1 MSTKAKNL
9 ARSWPVPET
18 NGNSKMN
25 GDHVVLSSDTEAG
38 TDDDDEE
45 NEDALFGLSK
55 RKRRKNLN
63 DHGVREKRYFI
74 NFWTN
79 SNKFILVRVR
89 LMNGLTK
96 RRLSSTGKSA

>member
-1 MSTKAKNL
+1 ML
-9 ARSWPVPET
+9 V
-18 NGNSKMN
+18 
-25 GDHVVLSSDTEAG
+25 SSDTDAG

-74 NFWTN
+74 NFWTK

-89 LMNGLTK
+89 LMNGRTK
-96 RRLSSTGKSA
+96 RRPSSTGKSA

>member
-1 MSTKAKNL
+1 ML
-9 ARSWPVPET
+9 V
-18 NGNSKMN
+18 
-25 GDHVVLSSDTEAG
+25 SSDTDAG

-63 DHGVREKRYFI
+63 DHGVREKRYFL
-74 NFWTN
+74 NFWKS

-89 LMNGLTK
+89 PMNGLTK

>member
-1 MSTKAKNL
+1 ML
-9 ARSWPVPET
+9 V
-18 NGNSKMN
+18 
-25 GDHVVLSSDTEAG
+25 SSDTDAG

-63 DHGVREKRYFI
+63 DHGVREKRYFL
-74 NFWTN
+74 NFWTK